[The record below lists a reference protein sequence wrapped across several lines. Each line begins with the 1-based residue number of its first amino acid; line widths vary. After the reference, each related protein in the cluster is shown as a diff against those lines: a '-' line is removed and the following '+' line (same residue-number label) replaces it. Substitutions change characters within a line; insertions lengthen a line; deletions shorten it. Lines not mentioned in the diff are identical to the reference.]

1 MAKKLIQFE
10 VDEAIRL
17 QTAVI
22 CRIIGMDIQTYL
34 NMCLKRLVNENGLPF
49 SNQLQDNNAQKD

>member
-10 VDEAIRL
+10 VDEDIRL
-17 QTAVI
+17 QAAVI
-22 CRIIGMDIQTYL
+22 CSIIGMDIQTYL
-34 NMCLKRLVNENGLPF
+34 NMCLKRLLNENGLPF

>member
-1 MAKKLIQFE
+1 MAKKLIQYE

>member
-1 MAKKLIQFE
+1 MAKKLMQFE